1 MTSNRKTAANT
12 FAGLKT
18 SMASANI
25 RRAVALISTSYKER
39 GVKEKLA
46 KPVRGSLGI
55 NWCLL
60 SFVTGVGYV
69 EKGQLK
75 RDQLCSYGLL

>member
-1 MTSNRKTAANT
+1 
-12 FAGLKT
+12 
-18 SMASANI
+18 MASANI

-39 GVKEKLA
+39 GVKEKPA
-46 KPVRGSLGI
+46 KPVRKLLGI
-55 NWCLL
+55 SRRLL

-75 RDQLCSYGLL
+75 RDQLFPGSGFTAVTCLP